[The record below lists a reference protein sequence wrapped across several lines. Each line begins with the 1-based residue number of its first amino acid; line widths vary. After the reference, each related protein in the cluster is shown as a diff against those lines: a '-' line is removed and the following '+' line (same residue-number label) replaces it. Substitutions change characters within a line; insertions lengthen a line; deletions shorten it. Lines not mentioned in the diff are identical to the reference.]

1 VLDTTALMVI
11 GDDGHLYYTKGSRL
25 TRIQVSDTDF
35 TAPAAPV
42 VVSPQKPEKANT
54 LSPIVKISAEAG
66 STIQVLDRD
75 EIVGSAVASA
85 NGATD
90 VALTLPSAGV
100 YNKLTA
106 VAIDAAGNRSEA
118 AKLPNLIVKLGKDK
132 DDRDDREEDND
143 DAGDDRD

>member
-1 VLDTTALMVI
+1 
-11 GDDGHLYYTKGSRL
+11 
-25 TRIQVSDTDF
+25 
-35 TAPAAPV
+35 
-42 VVSPQKPEKANT
+42 VVSPQKPEKTNT
-54 LSPIVKISAEAG
+54 LSTIVKISAEAG

-75 EIVGSAVASA
+75 EIVGSAVALVD
-85 NGATD
+85 GATD
-90 VALTLPSAGV
+90 VTLTLPSAGI

>member
-1 VLDTTALMVI
+1 
-11 GDDGHLYYTKGSRL
+11 
-25 TRIQVSDTDF
+25 
-35 TAPAAPV
+35 
-42 VVSPQKPEKANT
+42 
-54 LSPIVKISAEAG
+54 VKISAEAG

-85 NGATD
+85 DGAAD
-90 VALTLPSAGV
+90 VTLTLPSAGV

-132 DDRDDREEDND
+132 DDRGGEDVNEDDVDAD
-143 DAGDDRD
+143 DTADES